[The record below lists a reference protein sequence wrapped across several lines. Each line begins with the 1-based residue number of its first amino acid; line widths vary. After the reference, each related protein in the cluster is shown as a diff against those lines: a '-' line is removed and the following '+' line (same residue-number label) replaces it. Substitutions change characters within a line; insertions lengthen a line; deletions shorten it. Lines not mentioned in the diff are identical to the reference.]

1 MREDRVGILMNWV
14 VPGPLLIGAIGGP
27 VIGLITFLV
36 STILLMHAVVVTCLF
51 LIVRLPTCKYVNG
64 IENVRIF
71 YRDCGRREDRL
82 QPMP

>member
-36 STILLMHAVVVTCLF
+36 STILLMYAVVVS
-51 LIVRLPTCKYVNG
+51 
-64 IENVRIF
+64 
-71 YRDCGRREDRL
+71 
-82 QPMP
+82 